1 MSGFGFNTL
10 ALLVVIGL
18 AGPVLA
24 SIPHLRVPV
33 IVGELVAGMVIG
45 RTGFGIIDDQNPTF
59 VLLANVGFALV
70 MFVVGTHVP
79 VRNSTLRSSIPGAL
93 ARAVLVGAVAAGL
106 GAGVAAIFGTTHPA
120 LYGVLMASS
129 SAALALPVI
138 DGLGLKG
145 PSVLSVTTQIA
156 IADAASIV
164 LLPLVIDPG
173 RAPRAALGALA
184 VTGCGVV
191 AFIILRAAERS
202 GWRKRLHDYSEE
214 HQWALELRISLAI
227 LFALAALA
235 VSTHVSIML
244 AGFALGLV
252 LAGVGEP
259 RRLARQLFG
268 VTEGFFGPLFFVWL
282 GASLHVRDLGA
293 HPRLILLGVALGL
306 GAIVA
311 HAAGS
316 LLKQPWTLAV
326 FSAAQLG
333 VPVAAATIG
342 TETHL
347 LGAGEPAALILGAII
362 TIAGTSIAGSL
373 ASRTKSPAPQ
383 AVPEPQ
389 HE

>member
-18 AGPVLA
+18 VGPLLA
-24 SIPHLRVPV
+24 AIPHLRVPV

-79 VRNSTLRSSIPGAL
+79 VRDSTLRSSIPGAL
-93 ARAVLVGAVAAGL
+93 ARAVLVGAVAGGL
-106 GAGVAAIFGTTHPA
+106 GAAVAAIFGTTHA
-120 LYGVLMASS
+120 AVYGVLMASS

-138 DGLGLKG
+138 SGLGLNG

-164 LLPLVIDPG
+164 LLPLVIDPS
-173 RAPRAALGALA
+173 RAPRAALGAVA
-184 VTGCGVV
+184 VAGCGVV
-191 AFIILRAAERS
+191 AFVILRAAERS
-202 GWRKRLHDYSEE
+202 GLRKRLHVYSEE
-214 HQWALELRISLAI
+214 HRWALELRISLAI

-235 VSTHVSIML
+235 VSSHVSVML

-252 LAGVGEP
+252 IAGVGEP

-268 VTEGFFGPLFFVWL
+268 VTEGFFAPLFFVWL
-282 GASLHVRDLGA
+282 GASLRVRDLGA

-316 LLKQPWTLAV
+316 LLKQPLTLAV

-342 TETHL
+342 TENHL

-373 ASRTKSPAPQ
+373 SARTKPPAPQ
-383 AVPEPQ
+383 ADPEPQ
-389 HE
+389 HG